1 MSDSRRAFDARL
13 DLIPQEP
20 GVYLMKDASGSIIYV
35 GKANCLPQRLRSYFC
50 PHPQGTA
57 KVLAMISHIADFE
70 VVVCANELEALI
82 LENNLI
88 KLHQPRYNI
97 LLRDDK
103 EYPYLKL
110 TMNEAYP
117 RLLKS
122 FHIEKD
128 REEGVR
134 YFGPYQ
140 GGDLFRA
147 LDAIYRI
154 FPLKTCR
161 RVLPRDIGK
170 ERPCL
175 NYYIGRCLGPC
186 SGEVAQEAYYAMC
199 EEICRFL
206 EGRSDQ
212 ISKDLE
218 SKMREASESL
228 EFEKAAN
235 YRDRLQ
241 ALNKLHERQVIAFP
255 EADAEDDVLGLARNN
270 SEIALQILK
279 VREGRILSTGCY
291 FFPDRGE
298 GADEIY
304 RAFLTQYYDSG
315 QTLPKEIILSAL
327 PAEEESL
334 LEWLSERAGR
344 KLRLI
349 AAERGRKR
357 RWLEMAERNAAE
369 SLLRHTLMG
378 SNVESREKALQELA
392 DFLGMEQ
399 LPKRIEAYDIANTG
413 ESDRAA
419 SMIVFQD
426 GKPQRTA
433 YRHFKIKSF
442 EGQDDFA
449 SMREVLER
457 RLAHLDEEAFGSRPQ
472 LVLVDGGKGQM
483 SAVQDLFT
491 RAAPDIELAAMV
503 KDERHRSRALLRKDR
518 VMLELRPG
526 RAEEERLTP
535 QERESRLRLLRLITA
550 IQGEAHR
557 FAGRLNR
564 KMMKKRNLRWSL
576 EEIPGIG
583 PARRKALLKH
593 FKSLKVL
600 AEADLEEIK
609 AVPGFPE
616 KAALACYQFFHPE
629 AET

>member
-1 MSDSRRAFDARL
+1 MSDTKHAFDARL

-20 GVYLMKDASGSIIYV
+20 GVYLMKDTSGSIIYV

-50 PHPQGTA
+50 TKPQGTP
-57 KVLAMISHIADFE
+57 KVLAMISHIADFD

-88 KLHQPRYNI
+88 KQHQPKYNI

-103 EYPYLKL
+103 EYPYLKV

-117 RLLKS
+117 RLMKA
-122 FHIEKD
+122 FHLEDDKAQ
-128 REEGVR
+128 GVR

-140 GGDLFRA
+140 GGDLYRA

-186 SGEVAQEAYYAMC
+186 LGEVPQSEYYAMC

-206 EGRSDQ
+206 EGKSDQ

-218 SKMREASESL
+218 ARMLEASEKL

-235 YRDRLQ
+235 YRDRLH
-241 ALNKLHERQVIAFP
+241 ALTKLHERQVIAYP
-255 EADAEDDVLGLARNN
+255 EEDAEDDVLGLARNN

-298 GADEIY
+298 SFEEVY
-304 RAFLTQYYDSG
+304 RAFITQYYDSG
-315 QTLPKEIILSAL
+315 QSLPKEIILSVL

-334 LEWLSERAGR
+334 KQWLAEKAGR
-344 KLRLI
+344 KVNLLAI
-349 AAERGRKR
+349 ERGKKR
-357 RWLEMAERNAAE
+357 RWLEMAELNARE

-392 DFLGMEQ
+392 DFLGIDQ
-399 LPKRIEAYDIANTG
+399 IPKRIEAYDIANTG

-426 GKPQRTA
+426 GKPLRSA

-442 EGQDDFA
+442 EGQDDYA
-449 SMREVLER
+449 SLREVLER
-457 RLAHLDEEAFGSRPQ
+457 RLARIDEEEFGSRPQ
-472 LVLVDGGKGQM
+472 LILLDGGKGQLG
-483 SAVQDLFT
+483 AVRDLIS
-491 RAAPDIELAAMV
+491 RIAPDIELAGMV
-503 KDERHRSRALLRKDR
+503 KDDRHRTRGLLRGD
-518 VMLELRPG
+518 MALLELRPG
-526 RAEEERLTP
+526 KEEEEQMTP
-535 QERESRLRLLRLITA
+535 QERDRRLRLLRLLTA

-557 FAGRLNR
+557 FAGRLN
-564 KMMKKRNLRWSL
+564 KNMMKKRNLRWSL

-593 FKSLKVL
+593 FKNLKALSEASL
-600 AEADLEEIK
+600 DEIK
-609 AVPGFPE
+609 AVPGLPE
-616 KAALACYQFFHPE
+616 KAALACYRLYHPE
-629 AET
+629 EDA